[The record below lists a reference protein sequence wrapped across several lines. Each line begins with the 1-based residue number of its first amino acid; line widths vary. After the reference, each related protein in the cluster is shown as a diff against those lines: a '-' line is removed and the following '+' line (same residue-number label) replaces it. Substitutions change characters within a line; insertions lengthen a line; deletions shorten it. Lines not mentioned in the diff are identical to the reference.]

1 MEIYH
6 GDILYSENREKL
18 NVYENSYIAVEN
30 GLVEGIYA
38 QIPEKFSGVEVT
50 DYGRALI
57 IPAFSDL
64 HVHAAQFIQRGIG
77 MDLLLSDWLNI
88 YTFPQESH
96 FADPSYAE
104 PIYEAYVNDMIRH
117 GTFHACIFT
126 TIHRHSTNI
135 LFKKLEEKGLRALVG
150 KVNMDFQ
157 SPDYLCETTEESLRE
172 TEIFLDEHS
181 GGERVKPIL
190 TPRFVP
196 TCSRELLWG
205 LGKLG
210 KKYQVGVQTHVV
222 ESRWEAAESLR
233 LFPDCRSDSEIYEKA
248 GLLGNGPSVFAHVI
262 FPTEDDLRVMKEYHC
277 TAVHCPDATNNV
289 IAGIMAVDRLHRE
302 GLHLALGS
310 DIGAGQQNGI
320 YRQCA
325 AAVKLSKLKEFYEP
339 ELGKTINI
347 ADSFYMATKAGG
359 EVFGNVG
366 TFEPGYVF
374 DALVIDNL
382 EDEGHPMTPAQRLE
396 RFCYAG
402 DDRNIIA
409 RYLNGSFVG
418 NVSF

>member
-126 TIHRHSTNI
+126 TIHRHATNI

-196 TCSRELLWG
+196 TCSREQIG
-205 LGKLG
+205 
-210 KKYQVGVQTHVV
+210 
-222 ESRWEAAESLR
+222 R
-233 LFPDCRSDSEIYEKA
+233 
-248 GLLGNGPSVFAHVI
+248 AHV
-262 FPTEDDLRVMKEYHC
+262 
-277 TAVHCPDATNNV
+277 
-289 IAGIMAVDRLHRE
+289 
-302 GLHLALGS
+302 
-310 DIGAGQQNGI
+310 
-320 YRQCA
+320 
-325 AAVKLSKLKEFYEP
+325 
-339 ELGKTINI
+339 
-347 ADSFYMATKAGG
+347 
-359 EVFGNVG
+359 
-366 TFEPGYVF
+366 
-374 DALVIDNL
+374 
-382 EDEGHPMTPAQRLE
+382 
-396 RFCYAG
+396 
-402 DDRNIIA
+402 
-409 RYLNGSFVG
+409 
-418 NVSF
+418 